1 MAKTKRNGKSVVTA
15 GQQAMPSE
23 FRNLLVGVLVA
34 VVVHAIVTIVFS
46 FREAGITQTRLES
59 LEDSYS
65 SLSRSVITKDLFES
79 RSREVDSRFSAM
91 GEKISALRSEMISR
105 FDNLDKRLDERD
117 KRLEERF
124 AALEDANRQL
134 FELILNDKKP
144 TRAATRETE
153 ANFGRAFRHARGA
166 TACTSDPPS
175 ANTAVPVSRSVAPI
189 SAR

>member
-1 MAKTKRNGKSVVTA
+1 VAKPKHNGESRAPA
-15 GQQAMPSE
+15 GQQVMPSE

-65 SLSRSVITKDLFES
+65 SLSHNVITKDLFDS
-79 RSREVDSRFSAM
+79 RSREVDSRFSAV
-91 GEKISALRSEMISR
+91 GEKITALRSEMISR

-124 AALEDANRQL
+124 AAVENANRQL
-134 FELILNDKKP
+134 FEFILKNKRP
-144 TRAATRETE
+144 TRAMLQKTETRVLAE
-153 ANFGRAFRHARGA
+153 GHL
-166 TACTSDPPS
+166 SP
-175 ANTAVPVSRSVAPI
+175 
-189 SAR
+189 